1 MIRKAIHDHMILNDL
16 SAQDVADRCGL
27 SVNTVH
33 NILSGKTHNPNIDTC
48 ALIARGLGIS
58 LDFLAG
64 LEFAQKIIEDP
75 TPTEQMPPIAQPP
88 IVPVGLCPHHDSTI
102 SLYEKTIAEQA
113 KAIAARDKWIKNLL
127 LVVSLLTAAIVAV
140 LIFDLMHS
148 GWGYFR
154 T

>member
-1 MIRKAIHDHMILNDL
+1 MIRKAIHDHMLLNDL

-48 ALIARGLGIS
+48 AMIARGLGIS
-58 LDFLAG
+58 LDFIAG
-64 LEFAQKIIEDP
+64 LEFAQKIVDDP

-88 IVPVGLCPHHDSTI
+88 IVPTAAPGLCPHHDALV
-102 SLYEKTIAEQA
+102 SLYER
-113 KAIAARDKWIKNLL
+113 AIASKDRWIRSLFIIVILL
-127 LVVSLLTAAIVAV
+127 SLFITGV
-140 LIFDLMHS
+140 LIFDLTHS
-148 GWGYFR
+148 GWGYLR

>member
-1 MIRKAIHDHMILNDL
+1 MIRKAIHDHMLLNDL

-48 ALIARGLGIS
+48 AMIARGLGIS
-58 LDFLAG
+58 LDFIAG
-64 LEFAQKIIEDP
+64 LEFAQKIVDDP

-88 IVPVGLCPHHDSTI
+88 IVPTAAPGLCPHHDALV
-102 SLYEKTIAEQA
+102 SLYERTLASKN
-113 KAIAARDKWIKNLL
+113 RWILCLFVIVILL
-127 LVVSLLTAAIVAV
+127 SLFIVGV
-140 LIFDLMHS
+140 LLFDLTHP
-148 GWGYFR
+148 GWGYLR

>member
-1 MIRKAIHDHMILNDL
+1 MIRKAIHDHMLLNDL

-48 ALIARGLGIS
+48 AMIARGLGIS
-58 LDFLAG
+58 LDFIAG
-64 LEFAQKIIEDP
+64 LEFAQKIVDDP

-88 IVPVGLCPHHDSTI
+88 IVPTAAPGLCPHHDALVN
-102 SLYEKTIAEQA
+102 LYERTLASKD
-113 KAIAARDKWIKNLL
+113 RWIRSLFIIVILL
-127 LVVSLLTAAIVAV
+127 SLFITGV
-140 LIFDLMHS
+140 LIFDLTHS
-148 GWGYFR
+148 GWGYLR

>member
-1 MIRKAIHDHMILNDL
+1 MIRKAIHDHMLLNDL

-48 ALIARGLGIS
+48 AMIARGLGIS
-58 LDFLAG
+58 LDFIAG
-64 LEFAQKIIEDP
+64 LEFAQKIVDDP

-88 IVPVGLCPHHDSTI
+88 IVPTAAPGLCPHHDALV
-102 SLYEKTIAEQA
+102 SLYERTIAS
-113 KAIAARDKWIKNLL
+113 KDRWIRSPFIIVILL
-127 LVVSLLTAAIVAV
+127 ALFITGV
-140 LIFDLMHS
+140 LIFDLTHS
-148 GWGYFR
+148 GWGYLR

>member
-33 NILSGKTHNPNIDTC
+33 NILSGKTQNPNIDTC
-48 ALIARGLGIS
+48 AMIARGLGIS
-58 LDFLAG
+58 LDFIAG
-64 LEFAQKIIEDP
+64 LEFAQKIVDDP

-88 IVPVGLCPHHDSTI
+88 IVPTAAPGLCPHHDALV
-102 SLYEKTIAEQA
+102 SLYERTIAS
-113 KAIAARDKWIKNLL
+113 KDRWIRSLFIIVILL
-127 LVVSLLTAAIVAV
+127 ALFIVGV
-140 LIFDLMHS
+140 LIFDLTHS
-148 GWGYFR
+148 GWGYLR

>member
-1 MIRKAIHDHMILNDL
+1 MIRKAIHDHMLLNDL

-48 ALIARGLGIS
+48 AMSARGLGIS
-58 LDFLAG
+58 LDFIAG
-64 LEFAQKIIEDP
+64 LEFAQKIVDDP

-88 IVPVGLCPHHDSTI
+88 IVPTAAPGLCPHHDALV
-102 SLYEKTIAEQA
+102 SLYERTIAS
-113 KAIAARDKWIKNLL
+113 KDRWIRSLFIIVILL
-127 LVVSLLTAAIVAV
+127 ALFITGV
-140 LIFDLMHS
+140 LIFDLTHS
-148 GWGYFR
+148 GWGYLR

>member
-1 MIRKAIHDHMILNDL
+1 MIRKAIHDHMLLNDL

-48 ALIARGLGIS
+48 AMIARGLGIS
-58 LDFLAG
+58 LDFIAG
-64 LEFAQKIIEDP
+64 LEFAQKIVDDP

-88 IVPVGLCPHHDSTI
+88 IVPTAAPGLCPHHDALV
-102 SLYEKTIAEQA
+102 SLYERTIAS
-113 KAIAARDKWIKNLL
+113 KDRWIRSLFIIVILL
-127 LVVSLLTAAIVAV
+127 SLFITGV
-140 LIFDLMHS
+140 LIFDLTHS
-148 GWGYFR
+148 GWGYLR

>member
-33 NILSGKTHNPNIDTC
+33 NIISGKTQNPNIDTC
-48 ALIARGLGIS
+48 AMIARGLGIS

-64 LEFAQKIIEDP
+64 IEYAQKIVDDP
-75 TPTEQMPPIAQPP
+75 TPMEQMPPIAPPP
-88 IVPVGLCPHHDSTI
+88 ISPAASADLCPHHKQLVEI
-102 SLYEKTIAEQA
+102 YERELATKD
-113 KAIAARDKWIKNLL
+113 RWIRNLFIIVLL
-127 LVVSLLTAAIVAV
+127 LSLFITGV

>member
-1 MIRKAIHDHMILNDL
+1 MIRKAIHDHMLLNDL

-48 ALIARGLGIS
+48 AMIARGLGIS
-58 LDFLAG
+58 LDFIAG
-64 LEFAQKIIEDP
+64 LEFAQKIVDDP

-88 IVPVGLCPHHDSTI
+88 IVPTAAPGLCPHHDALV
-102 SLYEKTIAEQA
+102 SLYERTIAS
-113 KAIAARDKWIKNLL
+113 KNRWILCLFIIVILL
-127 LVVSLLTAAIVAV
+127 SLSIIGV
-140 LIFDLMHS
+140 LIFDLTHP
-148 GWGYFR
+148 GWGYLR

>member
-1 MIRKAIHDHMILNDL
+1 MIRKAIHDHMLLNDL

-48 ALIARGLGIS
+48 AMIARGLGIS
-58 LDFLAG
+58 LDFIAG
-64 LEFAQKIIEDP
+64 LEFAQKIVDDP

-88 IVPVGLCPHHDSTI
+88 IVPTAAPGLCPHHDALV
-102 SLYEKTIAEQA
+102 SLYERTIAS
-113 KAIAARDKWIKNLL
+113 KDRWIRSLFIIVILL
-127 LVVSLLTAAIVAV
+127 ALFITGV
-140 LIFDLMHS
+140 LIFDLTHS
-148 GWGYFR
+148 GWGYLR